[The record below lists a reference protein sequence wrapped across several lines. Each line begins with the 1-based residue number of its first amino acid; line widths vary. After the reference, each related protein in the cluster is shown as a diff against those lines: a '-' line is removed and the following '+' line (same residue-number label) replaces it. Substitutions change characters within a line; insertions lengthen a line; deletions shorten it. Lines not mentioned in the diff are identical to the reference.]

1 MGKKN
6 DNNWKEEI
14 KHVFVVNNH
23 YEFTLK
29 KKEQINEYY

>member
-1 MGKKN
+1 MGKN
-6 DNNWKEEI
+6 DNNWKEKK

-29 KKEQINEYY
+29 KKKNK